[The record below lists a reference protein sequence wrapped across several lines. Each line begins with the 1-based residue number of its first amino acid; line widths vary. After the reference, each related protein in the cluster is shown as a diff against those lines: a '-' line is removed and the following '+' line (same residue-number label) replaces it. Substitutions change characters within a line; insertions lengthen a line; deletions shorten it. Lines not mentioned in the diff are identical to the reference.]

1 MTEHAKL
8 SPSSAGR
15 WLTCTSSVY
24 LEQEMPP
31 EQESPYAAEG
41 TEAHALLER
50 AIKSGSKP
58 SILEPDHPAAKDVDV
73 FYEFVEPFMLSEDF
87 AVLSEVKV
95 TLTPDVWGTADAV
108 IIGNKELWVV
118 DYKHGKG
125 VAVELPSKQLEIY
138 AAAAVKTM
146 APLLPG
152 PVERVYTVIV
162 QPRKEHPDGPLRTL
176 PYNNEDLD
184 ARVNKEILPVVE
196 NIIAG
201 KVSFC
206 PSEDACRWCRC
217 KGSCKA
223 QADMAFEIAK
233 SNFNTV
239 DGETRVEAP
248 PKGTADTLKPEE
260 LAAIILGTS
269 FVKSFLDAVG
279 DRVRDGLL
287 AGESIPGLKLVEGRS
302 IRKWG
307 RLDDEG
313 NPTTLTD
320 EEVIEKLTKECKLKL
335 AQIAPPKLLGPAPI
349 EKLIDPKARNG
360 KKKAELLNS
369 IIVKPSGKPT
379 VVADTDPRKSISP
392 HFTEVQPSTDPLG

>member
-31 EQESPYAAEG
+31 EKESPFAAEG

-50 AIKSGSKP
+50 AVKSQSKP
-58 SILEPDHPAAKDVDV
+58 STLEPDHPAAKDVDV
-73 FYEFVEPFMLSEDF
+73 CYEFVEPFLLSEDF
-87 AVLSEVKV
+87 EVLSEVKV
-95 TLTPDVWGTADAV
+95 TLTPDVWGTADVV
-108 IIGNKELWVV
+108 IFGNKELWIV

-125 VAVELPSKQLEIY
+125 VAVDLPSKQLEIY
-138 AAAAVKTM
+138 AAAAVKTLS
-146 APLLPG
+146 PLLPG
-152 PVERVYTVIV
+152 PVEKVYTVIV
-162 QPRKEHPDGPLRTL
+162 QPRKDHPDGPLRSRSYVVEHL
-176 PYNNEDLD
+176 AEIVDK
-184 ARVNKEILPVVE
+184 VILPIVSR
-196 NIIAG
+196 IARG
-201 KVSFC
+201 EVAFC

-233 SNFNTV
+233 SNFNTAE
-239 DGETRVEAP
+239 GETRVEVP
-248 PKGTADTLKPEE
+248 PKGFEDVLKPEE
-260 LAAIILGTS
+260 LAAIVLGAP
-269 FVKSFLDAVG
+269 FVESFLDAVG

-287 AGESIPGLKLVEGRS
+287 AGEGIPGLKLVEGRS
-302 IRKWG
+302 VRKWG

-320 EEVIEKLTKECKLKL
+320 EEVIEKLTKECKLKM

-360 KKKAELLNS
+360 KKKAELLS
-369 IIVKPSGKPT
+369 SMIVKPSGKPT
-379 VVADTDPRKSISP
+379 VVAETDPRKSISP